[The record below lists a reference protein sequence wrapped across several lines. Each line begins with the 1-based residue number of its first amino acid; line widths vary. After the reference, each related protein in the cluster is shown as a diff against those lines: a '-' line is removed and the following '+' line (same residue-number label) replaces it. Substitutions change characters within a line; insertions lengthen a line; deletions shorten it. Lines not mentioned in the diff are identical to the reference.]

1 MITKY
6 INKNSIFFLISK
18 SVKPEGRMIDE
29 DTGTRLPLAIYL
41 EDSNFSV
48 NIMELCSVNEPQGKT
63 GVSTVH
69 IIQSPKPSLKVIL
82 LYEEEEK
89 KTESEPRKR
98 WPTHHSTVTT
108 GTYGST
114 WSTSHSLT
122 YFVLTTDWGVGLVI
136 CLVRQRKPRYI
147 ETEFWVP
154 SLPHYSVLPPW
165 WKLFING

>member
-69 IIQSPKPSLKVIL
+69 IIQSPKPSLKDIL

-89 KTESEPRKR
+89 KT
-98 WPTHHSTVTT
+98 
-108 GTYGST
+108 
-114 WSTSHSLT
+114 
-122 YFVLTTDWGVGLVI
+122 
-136 CLVRQRKPRYI
+136 
-147 ETEFWVP
+147 
-154 SLPHYSVLPPW
+154 
-165 WKLFING
+165 